1 MLWATTSSSGVLR
14 QSCQASFPAPCLPI
28 GVLITFFCYSFC
40 FMLALCSDALFE
52 SRILS
57 TRFPKANL
65 YICHLPPITFCLL
78 FELALR
84 VLGMLRSFKVML
96 SYRVGKLSHALLY
109 GYEMDMIWRLV
120 GYKMLEINMIYFC
133 YNYTCLSRGIGE
145 SFCLFSD
152 GSLVSPRTPSSH
164 ELF

>member
-1 MLWATTSSSGVLR
+1 MGVPR
-14 QSCQASFPAPCLPI
+14 QSCQASSPAPYQPI
-28 GVLITFFCYSFC
+28 GVLITYLCLCFLLF

-57 TRFPKANL
+57 TCFPKAKL
-65 YICHLPPITFCLL
+65 YTRHLPPITFCLL

-84 VLGMLRSFKVML
+84 VIGMLRLFQVVL
-96 SYRVGKLSHALLY
+96 SYRVVGKLSHALLY
-109 GYEMDMIWRLV
+109 GYEMVMNWRLV
-120 GYKMLEINMIYFC
+120 GYKMLEINMIYLC
-133 YNYTCLSRGIGE
+133 YNYTWLSRGIGE

-152 GSLVSPRTPSSH
+152 GSLVSARTPSSH